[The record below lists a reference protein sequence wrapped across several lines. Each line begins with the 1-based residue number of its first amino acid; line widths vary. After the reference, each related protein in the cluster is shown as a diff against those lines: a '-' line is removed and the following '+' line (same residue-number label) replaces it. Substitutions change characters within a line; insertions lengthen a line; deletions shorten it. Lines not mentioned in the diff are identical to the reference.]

1 MNMKSINK
9 IAALLMT
16 AAAIFA
22 VNSCDSNGSGTED
35 QKDETV
41 EIKISSI
48 TSSENSAS
56 VSGTV
61 KVGKDVPAGTAIGI
75 EYSANEGFPI
85 NDRTKVKINADSNGK
100 FTVEIKNLNSDT
112 DYYARTYV
120 CKDGKTYDYGTPQ
133 KFHTAKATTGGGDE
147 GGEQQG
153 ENNVVVTID
162 KIEGYVSEILVTV
175 SVSENPAGAKYG
187 LQISS
192 ESDFDAQYTAET
204 LFTPDASLKTT
215 LGVKNLTVGAT
226 YYTKAYCTLNGKTN
240 WSQTSSFTVQ
250 PDPVTSTVG
259 ISKPY
264 VHQIGPRGRIGADIT
279 WPENTSGYEFGTQIS
294 KTESFEYPVFNGKYN
309 ENTTDDQ
316 SRYSVDYPT
325 LLSPSTTYYARNYMD
340 NNGTVTYSDV
350 ESFKTEDLPVLSKK
364 ENVSSKTVEITV
376 VLSDM
381 EWVTLVTKK
390 DFAEEIKYGLEISTD
405 GTNFTDKVY
414 EDTNIALSNSLDG
427 YAGRITTPEV
437 LTPNTKYYFRAFYTM
452 NGGARIYQAT
462 AAGNFTTTE

>member
-75 EYSANEGFPI
+75 EYSANEAFPI
-85 NDRTKVKINADSNGK
+85 NDRTKVKINADSEGK

-147 GGEQQG
+147 GGGQQG

>member
-100 FTVEIKNLNSDT
+100 FTVEIKNLNNDT

-240 WSQTSSFTVQ
+240 WSQASSFTVQ

-259 ISKPY
+259 ISQPY
-264 VHQIGPRGRIGADIT
+264 VHQIGPRGRISADIT
-279 WPENTSGYEFGTQIS
+279 WPENDAGYEFGAQIS
-294 KTESFEYPVFNGKYN
+294 KTESFEYPVYKGKYYM
-309 ENTTDDQ
+309 NTTDDQ
-316 SRYSVDYPT
+316 SRYSVSYPT

-340 NNGTVTYSDV
+340 NNGKVTYSDV
-350 ESFKTEDLPVLSKK
+350 VSFKTEDLPVLSKK

>member
-1 MNMKSINK
+1 MKSINK

-75 EYSANEGFPI
+75 EYSANEAFPI
-85 NDRTKVKINADSNGK
+85 NDRTKVKINADSEGK
-100 FTVEIKNLNSDT
+100 FTEEIKNLNSDT

-147 GGEQQG
+147 GGEHQG

-162 KIEGYVSEILVTV
+162 KIEGYVSEILITV

-226 YYTKAYCTLNGKTN
+226 YYTKAYCTQNGKTN
-240 WSQTSSFTVQ
+240 WSQASSFTVQ

-259 ISKPY
+259 ISQPY
-264 VHQIGPRGRIGADIT
+264 VHQIGPRGRISADIT
-279 WPENTSGYEFGTQIS
+279 WPENDAGYEFGAQIS
-294 KTESFEYPVFNGKYN
+294 KTESFEYPVYKGKYYM
-309 ENTTDDQ
+309 NTTDDQ
-316 SRYSVDYPT
+316 SRYSVSYPT
-325 LLSPSTTYYARNYMD
+325 FLSPSTTYYARNYMD
-340 NNGTVTYSDV
+340 NNGKVTYSDV
-350 ESFKTEDLPVLSKK
+350 VSFKTEDLPVLSKK

>member
-1 MNMKSINK
+1 MKSINK

-75 EYSANEGFPI
+75 EYSANEAFPI
-85 NDRTKVKINADSNGK
+85 NDRTKVKINADSEGK

-153 ENNVVVTID
+153 ENNVVVTIN
-162 KIEGYVSEILVTV
+162 KIEGYVSEIYVTV

-187 LQISS
+187 LQVSS

-215 LGVKNLTVGAT
+215 LGIKNLTVGAT

-240 WSQTSSFTVQ
+240 WSQASSFTVQ

-350 ESFKTEDLPVLSKK
+350 VSFKTEDLPVLSKK

>member
-75 EYSANEGFPI
+75 EYSANEAFPI
-85 NDRTKVKINADSNGK
+85 NDRTKVKINADSEGK

-147 GGEQQG
+147 GGEHQG

-162 KIEGYVSEILVTV
+162 KIEGYVSEILITV
-175 SVSENPAGAKYG
+175 SVSENPAGSKYG

-240 WSQTSSFTVQ
+240 WSQASSFTVQ

-259 ISKPY
+259 ISQPY
-264 VHQIGPRGRIGADIT
+264 VHQIGPRGRISADIT
-279 WPENTSGYEFGTQIS
+279 WPENDAGYEFGAQIS
-294 KTESFEYPVFNGKYN
+294 KTESFEYPVYKGKYYM
-309 ENTTDDQ
+309 NTTDDQ
-316 SRYSVDYPT
+316 SRYSVSYPT

-340 NNGTVTYSDV
+340 NNGKVTYSDV
-350 ESFKTEDLPVLSKK
+350 VSFKTEDLPVLSKK

-390 DFAEEIKYGLEISTD
+390 DYAEEIKYGLEISTD

>member
-61 KVGKDVPAGTAIGI
+61 NVGKDVPAGTAIGI
-75 EYSANEGFPI
+75 EYSANEAFPI
-85 NDRTKVKINADSNGK
+85 NDRTKVKINADSEGK

-147 GGEQQG
+147 GGGQQG

-215 LGVKNLTVGAT
+215 LGIKNLTVGAT

-240 WSQTSSFTVQ
+240 WSQASSFTVQ
-250 PDPVTSTVG
+250 ADPVSSTEG

-264 VHQIGPRGRIGADIT
+264 VTFNGPSGRIGANIT
-279 WPENTSGYEFGTQIS
+279 WPSDMNGYKFGVQIS
-294 KTESFEYPVFNGKYN
+294 DNENFEYLKFEGNYN
-309 ENTTDDQ
+309 VNDIDLEG
-316 SRYSVDYPT
+316 RYTVNFSQI
-325 LLSPSTTYYARNYMD
+325 LSPSTNYYIRNYMY
-340 NNGTVTYSDV
+340 NNGQYTYSDV
-350 ESFKTEDLPVLSKK
+350 VVERTEDIPLLSKAESIASNTAKLIVNVNLFWASMLTK
-364 ENVSSKTVEITV
+364 ETFT
-376 VLSDM
+376 D
-381 EWVTLVTKK
+381 
-390 DFAEEIKYGLEISTD
+390 EIKFGFEVS
-405 GTNFTDKVY
+405 
-414 EDTNIALSNSLDG
+414 EDTNFSNKVAEETNMTMENSINAYSG
-427 YAGRITTPEV
+427 TYTIPEV

-452 NGGARIYQAT
+452 NGGERIYQAT

>member
-85 NDRTKVKINADSNGK
+85 NDRTKVKINADSEGK
-100 FTVEIKNLNSDT
+100 FSVEIKNLNSDT

-240 WSQTSSFTVQ
+240 WSQASSFTVQ

-264 VHQIGPRGRIGADIT
+264 VHQIGPRGRISADIT
-279 WPENTSGYEFGTQIS
+279 WPENDAGYEFGAQIS
-294 KTESFEYPVFNGKYN
+294 KTESFEYPVYKGKYYM
-309 ENTTDDQ
+309 NTTDDQ
-316 SRYSVDYPT
+316 SRYSVSYPT

-340 NNGTVTYSDV
+340 NNGKVTYSDV
-350 ESFKTEDLPVLSKK
+350 VSFKTEDLPVLSKK

>member
-100 FTVEIKNLNSDT
+100 FTVEIKNLNNDT

-309 ENTTDDQ
+309 ESTTDDQ

>member
-75 EYSANEGFPI
+75 EYSANEAFPI
-85 NDRTKVKINADSNGK
+85 NDRTKVKINADSEGK

-340 NNGTVTYSDV
+340 NNGKVTYSDV
-350 ESFKTEDLPVLSKK
+350 VSFKTEDLPVLSKK

>member
-75 EYSANEGFPI
+75 EYSANEAFPI
-85 NDRTKVKINADSNGK
+85 NDRTKVKINADSEGK
-100 FTVEIKNLNSDT
+100 FTEEIKNLNSDT

-192 ESDFDAQYTAET
+192 GSDFDAQDTAET
-204 LFTPDASLKTT
+204 QFTPDESLKTT
-215 LGVKNLTVGAT
+215 LGIKNLTVGGT

-240 WSQTSSFTVQ
+240 WSQASSFTVQ

-259 ISKPY
+259 ISQPY
-264 VHQIGPRGRIGADIT
+264 VHQIGPRGRVGADIT

>member
-61 KVGKDVPAGTAIGI
+61 NVGKDVPAGTAIGI
-75 EYSANEGFPI
+75 EYSANEAFPI
-85 NDRTKVKINADSNGK
+85 NDRTKVKINADSEGK

-147 GGEQQG
+147 GGGQQG

-187 LQISS
+187 LQVSS

-215 LGVKNLTVGAT
+215 LGIKNLTVGAT

-240 WSQTSSFTVQ
+240 WSQASSFTVQ
-250 PDPVTSTVG
+250 ADPVSSTEG

-264 VHQIGPRGRIGADIT
+264 VTFNGPSGRIGANIT
-279 WPENTSGYEFGTQIS
+279 WPSDMNGYKFGVQIS
-294 KTESFEYPVFNGKYN
+294 DNENFEYLKFEGNYN
-309 ENTTDDQ
+309 VNDIDLEG
-316 SRYSVDYPT
+316 RYTVNFSQI
-325 LLSPSTTYYARNYMD
+325 LSPSTNYYIRNYMY
-340 NNGTVTYSDV
+340 NNGQYTYSDV
-350 ESFKTEDLPVLSKK
+350 VVERTEDIPLLSKAESIASNTAKLIVNVNLFWASMLTK
-364 ENVSSKTVEITV
+364 ETFT
-376 VLSDM
+376 D
-381 EWVTLVTKK
+381 
-390 DFAEEIKYGLEISTD
+390 EIKFGFEVS
-405 GTNFTDKVY
+405 
-414 EDTNIALSNSLDG
+414 EDTNFSNKVAEETNMTMENSINAYSG
-427 YAGRITTPEV
+427 TYTIPEV

>member
-1 MNMKSINK
+1 MKSINK

-75 EYSANEGFPI
+75 EYSANEAFPI
-85 NDRTKVKINADSNGK
+85 NDRTKVKINADSEGK

-147 GGEQQG
+147 GGGQQG

-187 LQISS
+187 LQVSS

-215 LGVKNLTVGAT
+215 LGIKNLTVGAT

-240 WSQTSSFTVQ
+240 WSQASSFTVQ
-250 PDPVTSTVG
+250 ADPVSSTEG

-264 VHQIGPRGRIGADIT
+264 VTFNGPSGRIGANIT
-279 WPENTSGYEFGTQIS
+279 WPSDMNGYKFGVQIS
-294 KTESFEYPVFNGKYN
+294 DNENFEYLKFEGNYN
-309 ENTTDDQ
+309 VNDIDLEG
-316 SRYSVDYPT
+316 RYTVNFSQI
-325 LLSPSTTYYARNYMD
+325 LSPSTNYYIRNYMY
-340 NNGTVTYSDV
+340 NKGQYTYSDV
-350 ESFKTEDLPVLSKK
+350 VVERTEDIPLLSKAESIASNTVKLIVNVNLFWASMLTK
-364 ENVSSKTVEITV
+364 ETFT
-376 VLSDM
+376 D
-381 EWVTLVTKK
+381 
-390 DFAEEIKYGLEISTD
+390 EIKFGFEVS
-405 GTNFTDKVY
+405 
-414 EDTNIALSNSLDG
+414 EDTNFSNKVAEETNMTMENSINAYSG
-427 YAGRITTPEV
+427 TYTIPEV

-452 NGGARIYQAT
+452 NGGERIYQAT

>member
-1 MNMKSINK
+1 MKSINK

-75 EYSANEGFPI
+75 EYSANEAFPI
-85 NDRTKVKINADSNGK
+85 NDRTKVKINADSEGK

-215 LGVKNLTVGAT
+215 LGIKNLTVGAT

-240 WSQTSSFTVQ
+240 WSQASSFTVQ

-259 ISKPY
+259 ISQPY
-264 VHQIGPRGRIGADIT
+264 VHQIGPRGRISADIT
-279 WPENTSGYEFGTQIS
+279 WPENDAGYEFGAQIS
-294 KTESFEYPVFNGKYN
+294 KTESFEYPVYKGKYYM
-309 ENTTDDQ
+309 NTTDDQ
-316 SRYSVDYPT
+316 SRYSVSYPT

-340 NNGTVTYSDV
+340 NNGKVTYSDV
-350 ESFKTEDLPVLSKK
+350 VSFKTEDLPVLSKK

>member
-1 MNMKSINK
+1 MKSLK
-9 IAALLMT
+9 RIAALIM
-16 AAAIFA
+16 AASAIFA
-22 VNSCDSNGSGTED
+22 VNSCDSVGSETDG
-35 QKDETV
+35 QKDESV
-41 EIKISSI
+41 VINIASI
-48 TSSENSAS
+48 TPSENSVS
-56 VSGTV
+56 LSGTV

-75 EYSANEGFPI
+75 EYSANEAFPI
-85 NDRTKVKINADSNGK
+85 NDRTKVKINADSEGK

-147 GGEQQG
+147 GGEEQG

-162 KIEGYVSEILVTV
+162 KIEGYVSEIFVTV

-192 ESDFDAQYTAET
+192 ESDFDAQYTADE

-215 LGVKNLTVGAT
+215 LGIKNLTVGAT

-240 WSQTSSFTVQ
+240 WSQASSFTVQ

-325 LLSPSTTYYARNYMD
+325 LLSPSTTYYVRNYMD

-452 NGGARIYQAT
+452 NGGERIYQAT

>member
-1 MNMKSINK
+1 MKSLK
-9 IAALLMT
+9 RIAALIMT
-16 AAAIFA
+16 ATAMIT
-22 VNSCDSNGSGTED
+22 VNSCDTVGPETEG
-35 QKDETV
+35 QKDELV
-41 EIKISSI
+41 VINISSI
-48 TSSENSAS
+48 TQTENSAT
-56 VSGTV
+56 VSGMV
-61 KVGKDVPAGTAIGI
+61 KMGKDVPAGTAIGI
-75 EYSANEGFPI
+75 EYSANEAFPI
-85 NDRTKVKINADSNGK
+85 NDRTKLKINADSEGK

-215 LGVKNLTVGAT
+215 LGIKNLTVGAT

-364 ENVSSKTVEITV
+364 ISVTGKTAEITV
-376 VLSDM
+376 LVSSF
-381 EWVTLVTKK
+381 EWVSLLTKTT
-390 DFAEEIKYGLEISTD
+390 FTEVVKYGLEISTD

-414 EDTNIALSNSLDG
+414 EETNISMTNSLDG
-427 YAGRITTPEV
+427 YAGTITTPEV
-437 LTPNTKYYFRAFYTM
+437 LNPNTKYYFRAFYTM
-452 NGGARIYQAT
+452 NGGSRIYQET
-462 AAGNFTTTE
+462 AGNFTTAE

>member
-75 EYSANEGFPI
+75 EYSANEAFPI
-85 NDRTKVKINADSNGK
+85 NDRTKVKINADSEGK

-215 LGVKNLTVGAT
+215 LGIKNLTVGAT

-259 ISKPY
+259 ISQPY

>member
-1 MNMKSINK
+1 MNMKCINK

-75 EYSANEGFPI
+75 EYSANEAFPI
-85 NDRTKVKINADSNGK
+85 NDRTKVKINADSEGK

-162 KIEGYVSEILVTV
+162 KIEGYVSEIYVTV

-240 WSQTSSFTVQ
+240 WSQTSTFTVQ

>member
-75 EYSANEGFPI
+75 EYSANEAFPI
-85 NDRTKVKINADSNGK
+85 NDRTKVKINADSEGK

-240 WSQTSSFTVQ
+240 WSQASSFTVQ

-259 ISKPY
+259 ISQPY
-264 VHQIGPRGRIGADIT
+264 VHQIGPRGRISADIT
-279 WPENTSGYEFGTQIS
+279 WPENDAGYEFGAQIS
-294 KTESFEYPVFNGKYN
+294 KTESFEYPVYKGKYYM
-309 ENTTDDQ
+309 NTTDDQ
-316 SRYSVDYPT
+316 SRYSVSYPT

-340 NNGTVTYSDV
+340 NNGKVTYSDV
-350 ESFKTEDLPVLSKK
+350 VSFKTEDLPVLSKK

-462 AAGNFTTTE
+462 TAGNFTTTE

>member
-1 MNMKSINK
+1 MKSINK

-75 EYSANEGFPI
+75 EYSANEAFPI
-85 NDRTKVKINADSNGK
+85 NDRTKVKINADSEGK

-147 GGEQQG
+147 GGGQQG

-187 LQISS
+187 LQVSS

-215 LGVKNLTVGAT
+215 LGIKNLTVGAT

-240 WSQTSSFTVQ
+240 WSQASSFTVQ
-250 PDPVTSTVG
+250 ADPVSSTEG

-264 VHQIGPRGRIGADIT
+264 VTFNGPSGRIGANIT
-279 WPENTSGYEFGTQIS
+279 WPSDMNGYKFGVQIS
-294 KTESFEYPVFNGKYN
+294 DNENFEYLKFEGNYN
-309 ENTTDDQ
+309 VNDIDLEG
-316 SRYSVDYPT
+316 RYTVNFSQI
-325 LLSPSTTYYARNYMD
+325 LSPSTNYYIRNYMY
-340 NNGTVTYSDV
+340 NNGQYTYSDV
-350 ESFKTEDLPVLSKK
+350 VVERTEDIPLLSKAESIASNTAKLIVNVNLFWASMLTK
-364 ENVSSKTVEITV
+364 ETFT
-376 VLSDM
+376 D
-381 EWVTLVTKK
+381 
-390 DFAEEIKYGLEISTD
+390 EIKFGFEVS
-405 GTNFTDKVY
+405 
-414 EDTNIALSNSLDG
+414 EDTNFSNKVAEETNMTMENSINAYSG
-427 YAGRITTPEV
+427 TYTIPEV

-452 NGGARIYQAT
+452 NGGERIYQAT

>member
-1 MNMKSINK
+1 MKSINK

-61 KVGKDVPAGTAIGI
+61 NVGKDVPAGTAIGI
-75 EYSANEGFPI
+75 EYSANEAFPI
-85 NDRTKVKINADSNGK
+85 NDRTKVKINADSEGK

-147 GGEQQG
+147 GGGQQG

-187 LQISS
+187 LQVSS

-215 LGVKNLTVGAT
+215 LGIKNLTVGAT

-240 WSQTSSFTVQ
+240 WSQASSFTVQ
-250 PDPVTSTVG
+250 ADPVSSTEG

-264 VHQIGPRGRIGADIT
+264 VTFNGPSGRIGANIT
-279 WPENTSGYEFGTQIS
+279 WPSDMNGYKFGVQIS
-294 KTESFEYPVFNGKYN
+294 DNENFEYLKFEGNYN
-309 ENTTDDQ
+309 VNDIDLEG
-316 SRYSVDYPT
+316 RYTVNFSQI
-325 LLSPSTTYYARNYMD
+325 LSPSTNYYIRNYMY
-340 NNGTVTYSDV
+340 NKGQYTYSDV
-350 ESFKTEDLPVLSKK
+350 VVERTEDIPLLSKAESIASNTVKLIVNVNLFWASMLTK
-364 ENVSSKTVEITV
+364 ETFT
-376 VLSDM
+376 D
-381 EWVTLVTKK
+381 
-390 DFAEEIKYGLEISTD
+390 EIKFGFEVS
-405 GTNFTDKVY
+405 
-414 EDTNIALSNSLDG
+414 EDTNFSNKVAEETNMTMENSINAYSG
-427 YAGRITTPEV
+427 TYTIPEV

-452 NGGARIYQAT
+452 NGGERIYQAT

>member
-75 EYSANEGFPI
+75 EYSANEAFPI
-85 NDRTKVKINADSNGK
+85 NDRTKVKINADSEGK

-147 GGEQQG
+147 GGGQQG

-187 LQISS
+187 LQVSS

-215 LGVKNLTVGAT
+215 LGIKNLTVGAT

-240 WSQTSSFTVQ
+240 WSQASSFTVQ
-250 PDPVTSTVG
+250 ADPVSSTEG

-264 VHQIGPRGRIGADIT
+264 VTFNGPSGRIGANIT
-279 WPENTSGYEFGTQIS
+279 WPSDMNGYKFGVQIS
-294 KTESFEYPVFNGKYN
+294 DNENFEYLKFEGNYN
-309 ENTTDDQ
+309 VNDIDLEG
-316 SRYSVDYPT
+316 RYTVNFSQI
-325 LLSPSTTYYARNYMD
+325 LSPSTNYYIRNYMY
-340 NNGTVTYSDV
+340 NNGQYTYSDV
-350 ESFKTEDLPVLSKK
+350 VVERTEDIPLLSKAESIASNTAKLIVNVNLFWASMLTK
-364 ENVSSKTVEITV
+364 ETFT
-376 VLSDM
+376 D
-381 EWVTLVTKK
+381 
-390 DFAEEIKYGLEISTD
+390 EIKFGFEVS
-405 GTNFTDKVY
+405 
-414 EDTNIALSNSLDG
+414 EDTNFSNKVAEETNMTMENSINAYSG
-427 YAGRITTPEV
+427 TYTIPEV

-452 NGGARIYQAT
+452 NGGERIYQAT

>member
-100 FTVEIKNLNSDT
+100 FTVEIKNLNNDT

-264 VHQIGPRGRIGADIT
+264 VHQIGPRGRISADIT
-279 WPENTSGYEFGTQIS
+279 WPENDAGYEFGAQIS
-294 KTESFEYPVFNGKYN
+294 KTESFEYPVYKGKYYM
-309 ENTTDDQ
+309 NTTDDQ
-316 SRYSVDYPT
+316 SRYSVSYPT

-340 NNGTVTYSDV
+340 NNGKVTYSDV
-350 ESFKTEDLPVLSKK
+350 VSFKTEDLPVLSKK

>member
-75 EYSANEGFPI
+75 EYSANEAFPI
-85 NDRTKVKINADSNGK
+85 NDRTKVKINADSEGK

-147 GGEQQG
+147 GGEHQG

-162 KIEGYVSEILVTV
+162 KIEGYVSEILITV

-215 LGVKNLTVGAT
+215 LGIKNLTAGAT

-259 ISKPY
+259 ISQPY

>member
-61 KVGKDVPAGTAIGI
+61 NVGKDVPAGTAIGI
-75 EYSANEGFPI
+75 EYSANEAFPI
-85 NDRTKVKINADSNGK
+85 NDRTKVKINADSEGK

-147 GGEQQG
+147 GGGQQG

-187 LQISS
+187 LQVSS

-240 WSQTSSFTVQ
+240 WSQASSFTVQ
-250 PDPVTSTVG
+250 ADPVSSTEG

-264 VHQIGPRGRIGADIT
+264 VTFNGPSGRIGANIT
-279 WPENTSGYEFGTQIS
+279 WPSDMNGYKFGVQIS
-294 KTESFEYPVFNGKYN
+294 DNENFEYLKFEGNYN
-309 ENTTDDQ
+309 VNDIDLEG
-316 SRYSVDYPT
+316 RYTVNFSQI
-325 LLSPSTTYYARNYMD
+325 LSPSTNYYIRNYMY
-340 NNGTVTYSDV
+340 NKGQYTYSDV
-350 ESFKTEDLPVLSKK
+350 VVERTEDIPLLSKAESIASNTVKLIVNVNLFWASMLTK
-364 ENVSSKTVEITV
+364 ETFT
-376 VLSDM
+376 D
-381 EWVTLVTKK
+381 
-390 DFAEEIKYGLEISTD
+390 EIKFGFEVS
-405 GTNFTDKVY
+405 
-414 EDTNIALSNSLDG
+414 EDTNFSNKVAEETNMTMENSINAYSG
-427 YAGRITTPEV
+427 TYTIPEV

-452 NGGARIYQAT
+452 NGGERIYQAT

>member
-75 EYSANEGFPI
+75 EYSANEAFPI
-85 NDRTKVKINADSNGK
+85 NDRTKVKINADSEGK

-153 ENNVVVTID
+153 ENNVVVTIN
-162 KIEGYVSEILVTV
+162 KIEGYVSEIYVTV

-187 LQISS
+187 LQVSS

-215 LGVKNLTVGAT
+215 LGIKNLTVGAT

-240 WSQTSSFTVQ
+240 WSQASSFTVQ

-350 ESFKTEDLPVLSKK
+350 VSFKTEDLPVLSKK

>member
-75 EYSANEGFPI
+75 EYSANEAFPI
-85 NDRTKVKINADSNGK
+85 NDRTKVKINADSEGK

-133 KFHTAKATTGGGDE
+133 KFHTAKATTGGGDA

-175 SVSENPAGAKYG
+175 SVSENPEGAKYG

-215 LGVKNLTVGAT
+215 LGIKNLTVGAT
-226 YYTKAYCTLNGKTN
+226 YYTKGYCTLNGKTN
-240 WSQTSSFTVQ
+240 WSQASSFTVQ

-316 SRYSVDYPT
+316 SRYSVSYPT

>member
-61 KVGKDVPAGTAIGI
+61 NVGKDVPAGTAIGI
-75 EYSANEGFPI
+75 EYSANEAFPI
-85 NDRTKVKINADSNGK
+85 NDRTKVKINADSEGK

-147 GGEQQG
+147 GGGQQG

-187 LQISS
+187 LQVSS

-215 LGVKNLTVGAT
+215 LGIKNLTVGAT

-240 WSQTSSFTVQ
+240 WSQASSFTVQ
-250 PDPVTSTVG
+250 ADPVSSTEG

-264 VHQIGPRGRIGADIT
+264 VTFNGPSGRIGANIT
-279 WPENTSGYEFGTQIS
+279 WPSDMNGYKFGVQIS
-294 KTESFEYPVFNGKYN
+294 DNENFEYLKFEGNYN
-309 ENTTDDQ
+309 VNDIDLEG
-316 SRYSVDYPT
+316 RYTVNFSQI
-325 LLSPSTTYYARNYMD
+325 LSPSTNYYIRNYMY
-340 NNGTVTYSDV
+340 NKGQYTYSDV
-350 ESFKTEDLPVLSKK
+350 VVERTEDIPLLSKAESIASNTAKLIVNVNLFWASMLTK
-364 ENVSSKTVEITV
+364 ETFT
-376 VLSDM
+376 D
-381 EWVTLVTKK
+381 
-390 DFAEEIKYGLEISTD
+390 EIKFGFEVS
-405 GTNFTDKVY
+405 
-414 EDTNIALSNSLDG
+414 EDTNFSNKVAEETNMTMENSINAYSG
-427 YAGRITTPEV
+427 TYTIPEV

-452 NGGARIYQAT
+452 NGGERIYQAT

>member
-75 EYSANEGFPI
+75 EYSANEAFPI
-85 NDRTKVKINADSNGK
+85 NDRTKVKINADSEGK

-147 GGEQQG
+147 GGEHQG

-162 KIEGYVSEILVTV
+162 KIEGYVSEILITV

-240 WSQTSSFTVQ
+240 CSQASSFTVQ

-259 ISKPY
+259 ISQPY
-264 VHQIGPRGRIGADIT
+264 VHQIGPRGRISADIT
-279 WPENTSGYEFGTQIS
+279 WPENDAGYEFGAQIS
-294 KTESFEYPVFNGKYN
+294 KTESFEYPVYKGKYYM
-309 ENTTDDQ
+309 NTTDDQ
-316 SRYSVDYPT
+316 SRYSVSYPT

-340 NNGTVTYSDV
+340 NNGKVTYSDV
-350 ESFKTEDLPVLSKK
+350 VSFKTEDLPVLSKK

>member
-100 FTVEIKNLNSDT
+100 FTVEIKNLNNDT

-187 LQISS
+187 LQVSS

-350 ESFKTEDLPVLSKK
+350 VSFKTEDLPVLSKK